1 VGDADDSDDLSK
13 LDQFVK
19 RLRGGGTGSNPVG
32 AAQRWLQTPPKIRL
46 HKMTFGSRIVTL
58 LVGVADSI
66 EKRGS
71 NGF

>member
-1 VGDADDSDDLSK
+1 
-13 LDQFVK
+13 
-19 RLRGGGTGSNPVG
+19 
-32 AAQRWLQTPPKIRL
+32 LQTPPKIRL